1 MKLMNA
7 ENMSHVGVFRIL
19 DPLTNVTI
27 GVVLAHSMDEAK
39 TKAIKSCPE
48 LAAIGIAVNKF
59 EFDEN
64 NFCDCSE

>member
-7 ENMSHVGVFRIL
+7 ENMSQVGVFRIL

-39 TKAIKSCPE
+39 TKAIKSYPE
-48 LAAIGIAVNKF
+48 LAAIGIAVTEF

-64 NFCDCSE
+64 NFCEYSE